1 MPIDLG
7 TSMVKGLY
15 NKSTHWMGPKVA
27 APLPPADNMPWGPMP
42 QTNPAYIDPRMAPN
56 TAGFPL
62 PRGPSLPQGI
72 PPGFG
77 QAPQQAPMPVMAQT
91 PLLTPQPQPPSPS
104 RSLQKRGSIGRPRKA
119 PNQMPPDARPTAKGP
134 GEAAGD
140 ALLRMMHGERRG
152 GGGTV

>member
-27 APLPPADNMPWGPMP
+27 APLPPADNMPWGPVP
-42 QTNPAYIDPRMAPN
+42 QANPAYIDPRAAPN

-62 PRGPSLPQGI
+62 PHGPSLPPQG
-72 PPGFG
+72 
-77 QAPQQAPMPVMAQT
+77 APQQAVPAKAGAPPMQQA
-91 PLLTPQPQPPSPS
+91 PLLTPQPQPGAPAPGPSPS
-104 RSLQKRGSIGRPRKA
+104 QQRRGSIGRPRKA
-119 PNQMPPDARPTAKGP
+119 PNEMPPDARPAPKEG
-134 GEAAGD
+134 AGD

-152 GGGTV
+152 GEA